1 VVLPDL
7 TCFENAFPSKRVAC
21 EEKRIGETYLE
32 TCQVFSVHWNKSEI
46 FLVLVADERKPMKL
60 INTLTA
66 LTWIVILL
74 VACGGTGGDPLNGT
88 DWELYSIGQ
97 YSPVP
102 GSRVTVNFE
111 DGQVSGNGG
120 CNSYSGEY
128 QVHGNK
134 IEFGMLASTLMA
146 CVDPAMMEQETIFM
160 GALGDARSFEI
171 VDGQLQISG
180 TDGEVLIFV
189 PMQ

>member
-1 VVLPDL
+1 VRNSDHAGNQ
-7 TCFENAFPSKRVAC
+7 T
-21 EEKRIGETYLE
+21 
-32 TCQVFSVHWNKSEI
+32 EI
-46 FLVLVADERKPMKL
+46 CLVLVTDERKKIMKL

-66 LTWIVILL
+66 LTWIAILL

-88 DWELYSIGQ
+88 AWELYSIGQ

-102 GSRVTVNFE
+102 GSRITVNFE

-128 QVHGNK
+128 QVHGDR

-146 CVDPAMMEQETIFM
+146 CADPAMMEQETIFM

-171 VDGQLQISG
+171 VDGQLQIHGS
-180 TDGEVLIFV
+180 DGETLTFV
-189 PMQ
+189 PAE